1 MNSQNFLEMLHCNE
15 EFVFKYNGNSYEIV
29 YDNLGKF
36 REVMLCLYLLSSETL
51 IGVYNDQEDFLNNC
65 ILDGEKLSNITD
77 KIIV

>member
-1 MNSQNFLEMLHCNE
+1 MLHCNE